1 MYLVNL
7 KTLLTEAISKT
18 FDEEYPEANFRG
30 LHASTEFPVERL
42 HFPGIWVDY
51 NPIGSLQVAGVGH
64 IEYADPSAEGNSR
77 RISRWR
83 FQGEASFTV
92 VAMSSLERDRLHD
105 EMIRVMAFGQE
116 QPSTSEFRA
125 YIEDN
130 EFLAVNFDFDEI
142 ATRGFAATMGT
153 PWQTDEMIY
162 EAEIAMECFGEFI
175 ADDQTGTLVPLS
187 AIEFLALGPTDPD
200 TTETDGQGDWASL

>member
-1 MYLVNL
+1 MTYLVPL
-7 KTLLTEAISKT
+7 KTLLTEAMKLT
-18 FDEEYPEANFRG
+18 FDADAVDRDFRN
-30 LHASTEFPVERL
+30 LNVSIEFPMERQ
-42 HFPGIWVDY
+42 HYPGIWVDFTPVG
-51 NPIGSLQVAGVGH
+51 NLQVAGIGH
-64 IEYADPSAEGNSR
+64 REYAPVGADGGTR

-105 EMIRVMAFGQE
+105 AVVGVMAFGSE
-116 QPSTSEFRA
+116 NSATSEFRS

-142 ATRGFAATMGT
+142 TTRGFASSLGT
-153 PWQTDEMIY
+153 PWQSDEMIY

-175 ADDQTGTLVPLS
+175 SDAQSGTLIRLS
-187 AIEFLALGPTDPD
+187 EVDFTAFEDGQPDPTDPL
-200 TTETDGQGDWASL
+200 GWISA